1 VRAFFLYAHNGHRT
15 ACALKS
21 QDTAAPLHHCLR
33 ENGNVHLRRF
43 APFFLAAAICL
54 AQADWR
60 TETSLPGVDFN
71 GLSAAKKQ
79 TALAAMRAEACSC
92 GCNMMVAECRVKDPS
107 CGVSRKLAKAAVA
120 ESAAGKN
127 VEAVRADLKRIAT
140 APPAL
145 LDDPVKISI
154 AGDPVLG
161 PENARVT
168 LVEYSDFQC
177 PYCSQVVPKVKQV
190 LQAYPKDVRL
200 IFKQFPLEDHS
211 QAEFGAEAALAAQ
224 AQGKF
229 WQMHDLRYAGFP
241 HLDRQRVF
249 GYAQKIGLDMK
260 RFTAEVDSHKYLARI
275 RAEKAQG
282 EDNGVQG
289 TPTFFIDGKR
299 YNGAFDLASLTPII
313 HQEMKH

>member
-1 VRAFFLYAHNGHRT
+1 V
-15 ACALKS
+15 
-21 QDTAAPLHHCLR
+21 R
-33 ENGNVHLRRF
+33 ENENVHLRRF

-54 AQADWR
+54 AQGDWR

-71 GLSAAKKQ
+71 SLSAAKKQ
-79 TALAAMRAEACSC
+79 TALAAMRAEACGC
-92 GCNMMVAECRVKDPS
+92 GCNMKVAECRVKDPS

-120 ESAAGKN
+120 DSAAGKN
-127 VEAVRADLKRIAT
+127 LEAVRADLKRIAT
-140 APPAL
+140 EPPAL
-145 LDDPVKISI
+145 LDDPVKIAI

-190 LQAYPKDVRL
+190 LNAYPKDVRL
-200 IFKQFPLEDHS
+200 VFKQFPLEDHS

-229 WQMHDLRYAGFP
+229 WEMHDLLYAGFP

-260 RFTAEVDSHKYLARI
+260 RFTADVDSHKYLARI

-282 EDNGVQG
+282 EDDGVQG

-313 HQEMKH
+313 QQELKR

>member
-1 VRAFFLYAHNGHRT
+1 MPPPFWPH
-15 ACALKS
+15 S
-21 QDTAAPLHHCLR
+21 LR
-33 ENGNVHLRRF
+33 ENKNVHLRRIV
-43 APFFLAAAICL
+43 PFLLAAVLCL
-54 AQADWR
+54 AQGDWR
-60 TETSLPGVDFN
+60 TQTSLPGVELN
-71 GLSAAKKQ
+71 SLSAAKKQ
-79 TALAAMRAEACSC
+79 IALAAMRSESCSC
-92 GCNMMVAECRVKDPS
+92 GCNMKVAECRVKDPS
-107 CGVSRKLAKAAVA
+107 CGVSRKLAKAAIT

-127 VEAVRADLKRIAT
+127 LETVQADLKRIAS

-145 LDDPVKISI
+145 LDDPVKIAI

-177 PYCSQVVPKVKQV
+177 PYCSQVVPKVRQV
-190 LQAYPKDVRL
+190 LRAWPKDVRL
-200 IFKQFPLEDHS
+200 VFKQFPLEDHS
-211 QAEFGAEAALAAQ
+211 EAEFGAEAALSAQ

-229 WQMHDLRYAGFP
+229 WEMHDLLYAGFP
-241 HLDRQRVF
+241 HLERQRVL

-260 RFTAEVDSHKYLARI
+260 RFIADIDSHKYLARI

-282 EDNGVQG
+282 EEDGVEG

-313 HQEMKH
+313 RQELKR

>member
-1 VRAFFLYAHNGHRT
+1 M
-15 ACALKS
+15 
-21 QDTAAPLHHCLR
+21 
-33 ENGNVHLRRF
+33 
-43 APFFLAAAICL
+43 AAAYCL
-54 AQADWR
+54 GQGDWR
-60 TETSLPGVDFN
+60 TETSLPGVDLN
-71 GLSAAKKQ
+71 ALSAAKKQ
-79 TALAAMRAEACSC
+79 TALTAMRSESCTC
-92 GCNMMVAECRVKDPS
+92 GCSMKVAECRVKDPS

-127 VEAVRADLKRIAT
+127 VEAIRADLKRIGSE
-140 APPAL
+140 PPAL

-154 AGDPVLG
+154 AGAPVLG

-190 LQAYPKDVRL
+190 LNAYPKDVRL

-229 WQMHDLRYAGFP
+229 WQMHDLLYAGFP

-260 RFTAEVDSHKYLARI
+260 RFTADVDSHKYLARI

-282 EDNGVQG
+282 EEDGVEG
-289 TPTFFIDGKR
+289 TPTFFIDGKK

-313 HQEMKH
+313 RQELKR